1 MYPKPGNPVKFTE
14 CFNKNQIVYDV
25 IYNPE
30 KPNFSMMLK
39 KRGKNHKWPWNAF
52 LSRDKRL

>member
-1 MYPKPGNPVKFTE
+1 MYPKTRETPVKFTE

-39 KRGKNHKWPWNAF
+39 KEGQK
-52 LSRDKRL
+52 S